1 MPRCFARLALP
12 DGRVCHA
19 ELCEGSAVL
28 LDRAPWSGGTPTG
41 ERLPGFG
48 PSADGAG
55 ARLLCPVV
63 PSKIVCVGRNYR
75 AHAAELGN
83 PLPSEPLLFLKPP
96 SALLGPEETLE
107 LPAPELSRRV
117 EHEVELGLVIG
128 RRVRRASLGE
138 AAEAIFGYT
147 VVGDITARDLQSK
160 DKQWT
165 RAKGMDGFCPVG
177 PVVVSELDPASL
189 GIRCRVNDVTRQSGS
204 TADMVFSPAAIVAY
218 VSETMTLEPGDLLA
232 TGTPEGVGPL
242 VDGDRLVLEID
253 GIGALAIAVRA
264 SARSER
270 R

>member
-1 MPRCFARLALP
+1 MPRRFARLVLP
-12 DGRVCHA
+12 DGRICHA
-19 ELCEGSAVL
+19 ELRDGAAAV
-28 LDRAPWSGGTPTG
+28 LDRAPWCGGVPTG
-41 ERLPGFG
+41 DELPGFDPTG
-48 PSADGAG
+48 HGAG
-55 ARLLCPVV
+55 GRLLCPVV

-96 SALLGPEETLE
+96 SALLGPDETLE
-107 LPAPELSRRV
+107 LPPPELSSRV

-128 RRVRRASLGE
+128 RRVRRASLAQ

-177 PVVVSELDPASL
+177 PVVVSELEPASL
-189 GIRCRVNDVTRQSGS
+189 AIRCRVNDVTRQSGS

-218 VSETMTLEPGDLLA
+218 ASETMTLEPGDLLA

-242 VDGDRLVLEID
+242 VDGDRLVLEIE
-253 GIGALAIAVRA
+253 GIGALGVWVRA